1 MQLFLI
7 GDFILPGKFCV
18 SCGKLNN
25 KYTEFKCPNCKKTV
39 IIRCDH
45 CKEIFNSYK
54 CEECH
59 FEGP

>member
-1 MQLFLI
+1 M
-7 GDFILPGKFCV
+7 LPGKFCV
-18 SCGKLNN
+18 SCGRLNS
-25 KYTEFKCPNCKKTV
+25 KYTEFKCPNCAKTA

-54 CEECH
+54 CEECG